1 MAYKMKGSAFY
12 GKNLKANSDS
22 PAKGL
27 LDTLKS
33 GVSNIATGKGALG
46 FLNPAAKA
54 ARLIPGAGNKMDDL
68 AGKITGM

>member
-46 FLNPAAKA
+46 FAYDTTVF
-54 ARLIPGAGNKMDDL
+54 I
-68 AGKITGM
+68 